1 MKYPL
6 MDHMLICSH
15 LSLILLFYFMFLLE
29 RHSKS
34 TNDGNSTYSEEDD
47 NPLDVEKVHEQ
58 PVAQHADKTY
68 NPNRY
73 YIFMHVHRC
82 IRYQWCISVC
92 YFILFS
98 GINYTFSK
106 NLRQQLKEGQ
116 NRQEKLSSRYQ
127 RYVFIKNKPKQ
138 HKKTNLNVKQHLFCL
153 ISFLFKR

>member
-1 MKYPL
+1 MK
-6 MDHMLICSH
+6 LIINISFDGPYACLFT

-34 TNDGNSTYSEEDD
+34 MNDGNSTYSEEDD

-82 IRYQWCISVC
+82 I
-92 YFILFS
+92 
-98 GINYTFSK
+98 
-106 NLRQQLKEGQ
+106 
-116 NRQEKLSSRYQ
+116 
-127 RYVFIKNKPKQ
+127 
-138 HKKTNLNVKQHLFCL
+138 
-153 ISFLFKR
+153 